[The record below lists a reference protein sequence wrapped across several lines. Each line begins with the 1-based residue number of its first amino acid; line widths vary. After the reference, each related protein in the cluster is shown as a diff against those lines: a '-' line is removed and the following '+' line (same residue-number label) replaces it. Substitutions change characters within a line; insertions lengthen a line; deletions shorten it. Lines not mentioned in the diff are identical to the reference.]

1 MQLRSVGVLSI
12 AKIMGAMYALLG
24 LLFLP
29 IFLIAAAAGMIGG
42 ASGDNKMAGM
52 AAGVGMLVVAII
64 MPLIYGAM
72 GFVGG
77 AIGAF
82 LYNFLA
88 GRVGGIVMNLEPPK
102 AQVVRAAGAIGP

>member
-1 MQLRSVGVLSI
+1 MQLRSVGVLSV
-12 AKIMGAMYALLG
+12 AKMMGAIYGLLG

-29 IFLIAAAAGMIGG
+29 IFLIAGAAGLMGG
-42 ASGDNKMAGM
+42 GDNKMAG
-52 AAGVGMLVVAII
+52 AAVGVGMIVMAIL

-72 GFVGG
+72 GFVCG

-88 GRVGGIVMNLEPPK
+88 GRLGGIEMNLQPHVGQ
-102 AQVVRAAGAIGP
+102 AVRAAGV